1 MIKYNKPYPTIGELI
16 KDKDYDYVS
25 YRMLIPGF
33 DEENGEFAGCFSSKN
48 GEIIPLDYDTYY
60 ESEEVIA
67 SEEWNMPKEGIE
79 NGLTVVVEGE
89 FLWKKLEEN
98 V

>member
-33 DEENGEFAGCFSSKN
+33 NEENGEFAGCFSSKN

>member
-1 MIKYNKPYPTIGELI
+1 MIKYSKPYPTIGELI

-60 ESEEVIA
+60 ESEEVTA

>member
-48 GEIIPLDYDTYY
+48 GKIIPLDYDTYY

>member
-33 DEENGEFAGCFSSKN
+33 DEENVEFAGCFSSKN

>member
-1 MIKYNKPYPTIGELI
+1 MIKYSKPYPTIGELI

-48 GEIIPLDYDTYY
+48 GKIIPLDYDTYY

>member
-33 DEENGEFAGCFSSKN
+33 DDENGEFAGCFSSKN
-48 GEIIPLDYDTYY
+48 GEIIPLDYDSYY
-60 ESEEVIA
+60 KSEEVIA
-67 SEEWNMPKEGIE
+67 SEEWNMPKERIE

>member
-1 MIKYNKPYPTIGELI
+1 MIKYSKPYPTIGELI

>member
-33 DEENGEFAGCFSSKN
+33 DDENGEFAGYFSSKN
-48 GEIIPLDYDTYY
+48 GEIIPLDYDSYY
-60 ESEEVIA
+60 KSEEVIA
-67 SEEWNMPKEGIE
+67 SEEWNMPEEGVK
-79 NGLTVVVEGE
+79 NGLTVIVEGE
-89 FLWKKLEEN
+89 SL
-98 V
+98 

>member
-33 DEENGEFAGCFSSKN
+33 DDENGEFAGCFSSKN
-48 GEIIPLDYDTYY
+48 GEIIPLDYDSYY
-60 ESEEVIA
+60 KSEEVIA

>member
-1 MIKYNKPYPTIGELI
+1 MIKYNKPYPTNGELI